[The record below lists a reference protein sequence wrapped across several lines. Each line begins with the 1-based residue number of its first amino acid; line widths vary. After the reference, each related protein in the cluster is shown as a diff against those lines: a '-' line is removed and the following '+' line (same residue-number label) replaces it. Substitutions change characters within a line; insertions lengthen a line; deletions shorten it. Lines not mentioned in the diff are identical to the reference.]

1 MLTGPYDVGG
11 TCPKMTKKRR
21 EILCCCGEYWCCWN
35 KCTWDVPPED
45 CLKEVPNSQWVYNY
59 RVGYYMAVQNWNG
72 YNKSIAIF
80 DQNQWVRSGMY
91 LSTHLKHIW
100 VLGKFYKFCSNFL
113 QFVF

>member
-11 TCPKMTKKRR
+11 TCPKQTKKRR

-91 LSTHLKHIW
+91 
-100 VLGKFYKFCSNFL
+100 F
-113 QFVF
+113 